1 MEGVSK
7 TSIKGKWFLKVRSGR
22 WIILSNECIAR
33 RVYRMVMQG
42 DTEGI
47 LPGQFVEIEIPGL
60 YLRRPI
66 SVCDIEGD
74 RLTIIYKTVGQG
86 TAAMAQMR
94 AGEELDI
101 LSCLGNGYDLTKA
114 GDEVLLIGGGVGV
127 PPLMYAAKELRKA
140 GKKVRAVLGFNTAE
154 EVFGEQEM
162 QAMGCEVKVCTMDGS
177 YGEKGVVTEQCT
189 MHNSQFTMHNAQCT
203 MPFYYAC
210 GPLPMIKAIL
220 RTVGT
225 NGQISMEE
233 RMGCGVGICMGCSI
247 ETKEG
252 FKRVCK
258 EGPVFNAGEL
268 KIES

>member
-1 MEGVSK
+1 M
-7 TSIKGKWFLKVRSGR
+7 
-22 WIILSNECIAR
+22 SNECIAR
-33 RVYRMVMQG
+33 RVYRMVLQG

-66 SVCDIEGD
+66 SVCNIEGD
-74 RLTIIYKTVGQG
+74 ELTIIYKTVGQG

-162 QAMGCEVKVCTMDGS
+162 QAMGCKVRVCTMDGS
-177 YGEKGVVTEQCT
+177 YGEKGVVTE
-189 MHNSQFTMHNAQCT
+189 QFTMHNAQCT

-220 RTVGT
+220 RTIGT

-258 EGPVFNAGEL
+258 EGPVFNAEAL
-268 KIES
+268 KVES